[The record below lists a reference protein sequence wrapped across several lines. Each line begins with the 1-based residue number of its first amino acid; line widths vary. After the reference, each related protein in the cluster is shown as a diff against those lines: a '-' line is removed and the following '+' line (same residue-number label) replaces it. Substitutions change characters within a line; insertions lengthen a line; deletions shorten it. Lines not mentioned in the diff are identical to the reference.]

1 MSSPETSAASV
12 PAADSGARHA
22 HPNYHKVY
30 YILLALLGVSIVGP
44 MVGNLWILLITAFG
58 VAIVK
63 ACMVGAYFMHLKFEK
78 RYIVYLLLV
87 CALCLFILY
96 AGVAPDV
103 RKSSGLNWHANAAA
117 PAAPAPAHG
126 GH

>member
-1 MSSPETSAASV
+1 MSH
-12 PAADSGARHA
+12 PAPSEESESGHQEHHD
-22 HPNYHKVY
+22 HPNYIRIY

-44 MVGNLWILLITAFG
+44 MIGNVWILLFTAFG
-58 VAIVK
+58 IALVK
-63 ACMVGAYFMHLKFEK
+63 AAMVGAYFMHLKFEK

-87 CALCLFILY
+87 CALCLMILY

-103 RKSSGLNWHANAAA
+103 RKTSGTNWKQDAV
-117 PAAPAPAHG
+117 PAAPAHRA

>member
-1 MSSPETSAASV
+1 MSSPVPSETPASAV
-12 PAADSGARHA
+12 DSGAPHA

-30 YILLALLGVSIVGP
+30 FILLALLGVSVIGP
-44 MVGNLWILLITAFG
+44 MVGNVWVLLVTAFG
-58 VAIVK
+58 VAIIK
-63 ACMVGAYFMHLKFEK
+63 AGMVGAYFMHLKFEK
-78 RYIVYLLLV
+78 RYIVYLLLL

-103 RKSSGLNWHANAAA
+103 RKSSGLNWHANATATA
-117 PAAPAPAHG
+117 PAAPAHG

>member
-1 MSSPETSAASV
+1 MSHPSASESSQPDHEAHH
-12 PAADSGARHA
+12 D
-22 HPNYHKVY
+22 HPNYIRIY

-44 MVGNLWILLITAFG
+44 MIGNVWILLFTAFG
-58 VAIVK
+58 IAVIK
-63 ACMVGAYFMHLKFEK
+63 AAMVGAYFMHLKFEK

-103 RKSSGLNWHANAAA
+103 RKTSGHNWRQNATKAT
-117 PAAPAPAHG
+117 PAAPAHGAAH
-126 GH
+126 